1 MKTKQQ
7 GLRNNF
13 DELYAGHEAL
23 GIESIYDF
31 SQEILEYI
39 YDNEVR
45 FGRSKTTFFGG
56 LIFASCRSKNKPINP
71 QDISNYF
78 GEPKYIILAT
88 AKQISN
94 NVDFV
99 DNSPINWTAYL
110 DDLCTYFSV
119 SEKTKDKA
127 IEIGEIGENKGIIS
141 GRCTRSYAVA
151 TLYASTCINSTKDRI
166 TQKKLYDYTGVS
178 ESTIREIYKEQLG
191 EYNNE

>member
-1 MKTKQQ
+1 MKTKQR

-13 DELYAGHEAL
+13 DELYTGHEAL
-23 GIESIYDF
+23 GIESVYNF
-31 SQEILEYI
+31 SHKILEYI
-39 YDNEVR
+39 YDNELR

-71 QDISNYF
+71 QEISKYF
-78 GEPKYIILAT
+78 GEQKYIILAT

-110 DDLCTYFSV
+110 DDLCVHFSV
-119 SEKTKDKA
+119 SDETKDRA
-127 IEIGEIGENKGIIS
+127 IEIGEMGENKGIIS

-166 TQKKLYDYTGVS
+166 TQKELYDYTGVS
-178 ESTIREIYKEQLG
+178 ESTIRKIYKEQLG